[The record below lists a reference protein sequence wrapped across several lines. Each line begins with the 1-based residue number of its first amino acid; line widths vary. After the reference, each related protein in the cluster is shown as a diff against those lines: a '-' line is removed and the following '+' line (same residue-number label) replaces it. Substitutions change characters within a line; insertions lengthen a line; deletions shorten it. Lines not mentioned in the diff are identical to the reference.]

1 MPCVLCDFVL
11 YRAVSRYGRREPA
24 YAATEIMSSRSS
36 FSVAVRITVLADPAR
51 VPTRNA
57 TNWRSMYAGD
67 RPASGGAT
75 AVPLRDMPW
84 QVTRRVGAPSDGV
97 DAMRL
102 PRAALPGGTHRG
114 K

>member
-75 AVPLRDMPW
+75 AVPFPYIPRPGW
-84 QVTRRVGAPSDGV
+84 PSPGASH
-97 DAMRL
+97 ARL
-102 PRAALPGGTHRG
+102 AALPLRPADVPP
-114 K
+114 